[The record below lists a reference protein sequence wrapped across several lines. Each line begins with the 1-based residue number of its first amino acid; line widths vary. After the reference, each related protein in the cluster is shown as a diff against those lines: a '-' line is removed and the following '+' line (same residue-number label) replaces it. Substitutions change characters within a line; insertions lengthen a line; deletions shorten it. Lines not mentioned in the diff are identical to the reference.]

1 MRGQGESPAGSC
13 RYVGYKRCVA
23 GVERMRMFG
32 CVEEAWLKEF
42 EYSVEYSAGGC
53 AD

>member
-1 MRGQGESPAGSC
+1 MRSLGKSPAGSC
-13 RYVGYKRCVA
+13 RYVGYKSCVA
-23 GVERMRMFG
+23 GVERMRKFG

-42 EYSVEYSAGGC
+42 RYSVEYSAGGC